1 MKPDIV
7 DKLEVRIGPFSQ
19 NTFMEILYWAM
30 LSFVRGRIS
39 PGRAV
44 MKYAKK
50 HDGFLSRDA
59 KPSDSPWTLSL
70 IYKSIKLVCR
80 VYKDRKQ
87 IS

>member
-7 DKLEVRIGPFSQ
+7 DKLEVRSVPISQ

-39 PGRAV
+39 PGRAA

-50 HDGFLSRDA
+50 RDRFLSRDA
-59 KPSDSPWTLSL
+59 KTSDSPWTLSL
-70 IYKSIKLVCR
+70 IYKSIKLVCIVQR
-80 VYKDRKQ
+80 
-87 IS
+87 S